1 MTTTSTPLRILL
13 VEDHPIDAE
22 LVIAALELSGV
33 GFSSVRVVAGE
44 AQFVAELAQAPDLIL
59 CDYNLP
65 SFGAMEALRLVKE
78 RKLPIPFIIISGS
91 IGEETAVEAIKAGA
105 DDYLLKDRLGRLG
118 SAISRAIEEKQLRT
132 AAERA
137 EENLRQSEYK
147 YRCLFDHL
155 LDAAFLCDSITGR
168 IIDTN
173 QRGVSLL
180 NMERAAILGA
190 RLDRFIPADAWSLVQ
205 GLALAES
212 GAVSENASKFL
223 VPSGAELSVAISAT
237 NVDIHHRRLLFVF
250 MRPRQE
256 DHGISGV
263 RSSNPG

>member
-1 MTTTSTPLRILL
+1 MTAASTPLRILL
-13 VEDHPIDAE
+13 VEDQAMDAE
-22 LVIAALELSGV
+22 LVTAALERSGV
-33 GFSSVRVVAGE
+33 VFSPVKLVASE
-44 AQFVAELAQAPDLIL
+44 SQFIEELGHGPDLIL
-59 CDYNLP
+59 CDYSLP
-65 SFGAMEALRLVKE
+65 SFNAMEALRLVND
-78 RKLPIPFIIISGS
+78 RKLHIPFIIISGS

-118 SAISRAIEEKQLRT
+118 PAISHAVAEKQLRV

-155 LDAAFLCDSITGR
+155 LDAAFLCDSTTGR

-180 NMERAAILGA
+180 NMERAAVLGS
-190 RLDRFIPADAWSLVQ
+190 RLDRFVPPTAWPLLQ
-205 GLALAES
+205 GLATAES
-212 GAVSENASKFL
+212 GAVSEIATRL
-223 VPSGAELSVAISAT
+223 MVPGGVELPAEISAT

-250 MRPRQE
+250 
-256 DHGISGV
+256 V
-263 RSSNPG
+263 RVRR